1 MHRNSTNKR
10 TKGRE
15 IGQLRL
21 PAWDR
26 TGGRAPHLLF
36 RYLWIFNQDPLL
48 TNVDKLPSMTTH
60 IRTPKW
66 LLCPSPS
73 WPTRNATAECC
84 SLWGFFPISFSFF
97 FSGQN
102 FNITHHSLH
111 GNLFTAKLHF
121 TTGQTKTFVLFVITY
136 RYFLFV
142 KNPGQVFV
150 KKAYSVILC
159 VPLLGFVTLKN
170 MLLERA
176 LNSFTRISISE
187 SLVSD
192 YTLCNYVETTTTIS
206 QLEAKWNFFQSALM
220 SETLC
225 DVQLMRILTSLYF
238 LGYTVTFSQTATLY
252 NPAKKPIVIDDDC
265 LQR

>member
-1 MHRNSTNKR
+1 MNS
-10 TKGRE
+10 
-15 IGQLRL
+15 
-21 PAWDR
+21 
-26 TGGRAPHLLF
+26 LLF
-36 RYLWIFNQDPLL
+36 SSTASGKRLSNNENNLAATICQTENASEFDEQANEACFQEICLLDFSITDITNIFQ
-48 TNVDKLPSMTTH
+48 
-60 IRTPKW
+60 
-66 LLCPSPS
+66 
-73 WPTRNATAECC
+73 A
-84 SLWGFFPISFSFF
+84 
-97 FSGQN
+97 
-102 FNITHHSLH
+102 
-111 GNLFTAKLHF
+111 
-121 TTGQTKTFVLFVITY
+121 
-136 RYFLFV
+136 
-142 KNPGQVFV
+142 
-150 KKAYSVILC
+150 
-159 VPLLGFVTLKN
+159 LLGFVTLKN